1 MSGVVDLDVELAR
14 LWEAHR
20 GEIDSRMVAIDAAVA
35 QLRDGALSDESRA
48 AAVRA
53 AHQLA
58 GTAGT
63 FGFTEASQ
71 HAAELVRSLADTQAQ
86 NDAPRLA
93 IALRAALEGAA
104 P

>member
-1 MSGVVDLDVELAR
+1 MVDLDIELAR
-14 LWEAHR
+14 LWDAHR
-20 GEIDSRMVAIDAAVA
+20 GEIDSRMAAIDAAVA
-35 QLRDGALSDESRA
+35 QLRDGTLSDESRA

-63 FGFTEASQ
+63 FGFTEASE
-71 HAAELVRSLADTQAQ
+71 HAATLVRRLADAQ
-86 NDAPRLA
+86 DQHEARRIAQLV
-93 IALRAALEGAA
+93 IALRAALQGAA

>member
-1 MSGVVDLDVELAR
+1 V
-14 LWEAHR
+14 HR
-20 GEIDSRMVAIDAAVA
+20 GEIHSRMAAIDAAVA
-35 QLRDGALSDESRA
+35 QLGNGPLGDDSRA

-63 FGFTEASQ
+63 FGFTEASEQ
-71 HAAELVRSLADTQAQ
+71 AARLVRSLADPQAQ

-93 IALRAALEGAA
+93 IALRAALERAA